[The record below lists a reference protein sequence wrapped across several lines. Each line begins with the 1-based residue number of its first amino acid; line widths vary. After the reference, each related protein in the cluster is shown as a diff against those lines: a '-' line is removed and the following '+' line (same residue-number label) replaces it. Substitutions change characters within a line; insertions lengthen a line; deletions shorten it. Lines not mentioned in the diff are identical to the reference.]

1 MHKKLSPFSS
11 HNNQKGWAQLLCEEM
26 GDNFLCIHSIWPK
39 PCSDYMAWTHCYKCR
54 SSINVAHFGPERASQ
69 SEFGSER
76 VSQSELG
83 PERASHSEIGPTNQ
97 KLGQKAAG
105 PNLAQNDVTLYRSQ
119 SDWAS
124 WPKMTSLYIGANQIG
139 PASRTNQSA
148 PNLTTIR
155 LC

>member
-1 MHKKLSPFSS
+1 MQKKLSPVSS
-11 HNNQKGWAQLLCEEM
+11 HNNQKGWAQLLCEEI
-26 GDNFLCIHSIWPK
+26 GDNFLCIYSIWPK

-54 SSINVAHFGPERASQ
+54 SSINVTHFGPERASQ

-76 VSQSELG
+76 VSQSE
-83 PERASHSEIGPTNQ
+83 IGSTNQ

-124 WPKMTSLYIGANQIG
+124 WPKMTSLYIGVNQIG
-139 PASRTNQSA
+139 PASRTNQNA